1 MHYAGLERA
10 TATNLAKQ
18 LRPIIDPIGQ
28 LPELLDRYS
37 KARLAAAAIFAERR
51 AAAAAAAD
59 ADAAANSTD
68 DNSSICS
75 IYGVRH

>member
-51 AAAAAAAD
+51 AAAAAAD

>member
-51 AAAAAAAD
+51 AAAAAAD
-59 ADAAANSTD
+59 DAAANSTD